1 MKIVKVNNEMIVP
14 KIALVV
20 LSSAS
25 VSYLSANI
33 AVIVAVGMAHSK
45 IASFANMP
53 LTLNVTSND
62 SIKSG

>member
-1 MKIVKVNNEMIVP
+1 MKIVKVSNEMRVP

-33 AVIVAVGMAHSK
+33 AVIVAVGMAHNK

-53 LTLNVTSND
+53 LIPNIATNA